1 MSSSIDRALMAMSLE
16 EEDEPF
22 NMPNLP
28 EYCSSEKNVMSIIG
42 RYLNPYAQRVANLVL
57 DIPRK
62 WQLYD
67 RVYGVALSKER
78 FQFIFK
84 YQHDMETILKK
95 WVHTY
100 NEWALAIER
109 WVEKPPP
116 DYLQY
121 ISVWVQ
127 IRNIPGEPLHI

>member
-22 NMPNLP
+22 INLP
-28 EYCSSEKNVMSIIG
+28 EYCSSEKNVMSII
-42 RYLNPYAQRVANLVL
+42 RRILNPYAQRVANLIL
-57 DIPRK
+57 DMPLK

-67 RVYGVALSKER
+67 RVCGVALSKER

-84 YQHDMETILKK
+84 YQHDMEPILDK

-100 NEWALAIER
+100 NEGFS
-109 WVEKPPP
+109 
-116 DYLQY
+116 D
-121 ISVWVQ
+121 
-127 IRNIPGEPLHI
+127 